1 MDGLVQL
8 KRASGNG
15 ADAPRRKLAPKP
27 EWLKVRLPTGEG
39 YTRVRNLLHGLNLHT
54 VCEESRC
61 PNVAECWGG
70 GTATV
75 MLMGGVC
82 SRGCRFCHV
91 ANGELEPLDPEEP
104 EHLAEAVAQLGL
116 KYLVVTSVDR
126 DELPDQGAGHFAQA
140 IRALK
145 ARSPDTKLEVLIP
158 DFRGE
163 PGCLAQIVAAGP
175 DVVAHNVETVRR
187 LTPTV
192 RDHRAGYDQSLAVLR
207 HLKQLKAGLP
217 TKSSIMLGLGE
228 TREELT
234 QAFGDLRA
242 AGVDVLTLGQYLQP
256 SDWNLKVERFVP
268 PSEFEQLR
276 EEALALGYLYVAAGP
291 LVRSSYRAAE
301 FFMEAMLHRG
311 TMSSKLGETLG
322 GTIGENA

>member
-8 KRASGNG
+8 KRATIAAGSERS
-15 ADAPRRKLAPKP
+15 APSARLAPKP
-27 EWLKVRLPTGEG
+27 EWLKVRLPGGEG
-39 YTRVRNLLHGLNLHT
+39 YTRVRDLLRGLNLHT

-91 ANGELEPLDPEEP
+91 ANGERKPLDPDEP
-104 EHLAEAVAQLGL
+104 AHLAEAVSQLGL

-126 DELPDQGAGHFAQA
+126 DELSDQGAGHFANA
-140 IRALK
+140 IRELK
-145 ARSPDTKLEVLIP
+145 RRSPDTLLEVLIP

-163 PGCLAQIVAAGP
+163 RDLVAQIVDAGP
-175 DVVAHNVETVRR
+175 DVIAHNLETVRR

-192 RDHRAGYDQSLAVLR
+192 RDHRAGYDQSLRVLR
-207 HLKQLKAGLP
+207 LIKDLKPDLP

-228 TREELT
+228 QESEL
-234 QAFGDLRA
+234 QQGFVDLRG

-256 SDWNLKVERFVP
+256 SSWNLKVERFVP
-268 PSEFEQLR
+268 PVEFERLR
-276 EEALALGYLYVAAGP
+276 QAALALGYLYVAAGP

-301 FFMEAMLHRG
+301 FFMEAMLHKHPKPVAEVQ
-311 TMSSKLGETLG
+311 S
-322 GTIGENA
+322 

>member
-1 MDGLVQL
+1 
-8 KRASGNG
+8 
-15 ADAPRRKLAPKP
+15 
-27 EWLKVRLPTGEG
+27 
-39 YTRVRNLLHGLNLHT
+39 LNLHT

-75 MLMGGVC
+75 MLMGDVC

-91 ANGELEPLDPEEP
+91 ANGELAPLDPEEP
-104 EHLAEAVAQLGL
+104 EHLAEAVAKLGL

-126 DELPDQGAGHFAQA
+126 DELPDQGADHFAQA

-145 ARSPDTKLEVLIP
+145 ARSPGTQLEVLIP

-163 PGCLAQIVAAGP
+163 SDCLAQIVAAGP
-175 DVVAHNVETVRR
+175 DVVAHNLETVRR

-192 RDHRAGYDQSLAVLR
+192 RDHRAGYDQSLDVLR
-207 HLKQLKAGLP
+207 GLKELKPGLP

-228 TREELT
+228 TREELQ
-234 QAFGDLRA
+234 QAFRDLRS

-256 SDWNLKVERFVP
+256 SEWNLPVARFVP

-311 TMSSKLGETLG
+311 TLAPKLGEG
-322 GTIGENA
+322 A